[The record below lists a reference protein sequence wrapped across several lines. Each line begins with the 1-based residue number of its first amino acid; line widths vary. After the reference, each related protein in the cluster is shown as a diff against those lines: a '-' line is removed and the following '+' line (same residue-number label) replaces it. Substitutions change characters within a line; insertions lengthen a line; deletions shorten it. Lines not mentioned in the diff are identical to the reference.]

1 MRVQVAYVGPGTEA
15 LVTLDVAPGTTVD
28 EAVVQSGIVARVD
41 VPRTDLAYAIFGR
54 RVDPASRLAKDDR
67 VEITRPLVCDPK
79 LARSHRAARKG

>member
-1 MRVQVAYVGPGTEA
+1 
-15 LVTLDVAPGTTVD
+15 
-28 EAVVQSGIVARVD
+28 VD